1 MVKMVLQNDKSQ
13 KKNIIWS
20 FIYSLNIYYYQKL
33 LNLPFKA
40 KYILKTNFYLLLFLF
55 NLREI

>member
-1 MVKMVLQNDKSQ
+1 MVLQNDKSQ